1 MQISITLTGTE
12 SPAEV
17 SKIRALLDSLY
28 GLTAPVAVPLADVP
42 SFAGAALPTSAPVAS
57 ADTMTETRAPIPPA
71 PSTAPA
77 APAHTAHAAPLT
89 HASGVEVDV
98 RGVPWDARIHA
109 LGENNAHP
117 KNANGTWRAKR
128 GLNDAGKVAAIE
140 GELRAALGAPP
151 APPVPPAPP
160 APPAAAP
167 AQAPAFPPPPV
178 PPVPA
183 DAGVA
188 APAVAQG
195 VTTFPA
201 LMQKMAALVSAAP
214 PKLTHADFLAICQAH
229 GVPTIPALGQRVDL
243 IPSINAA
250 LDAHVAAQ
258 P

>member
-57 ADTMTETRAPIPPA
+57 AATMTADGTAPIPPV

-77 APAHTAHAAPLT
+77 APVPPAPAAPLT
-89 HASGVEVDV
+89 NASGVEIDA
-98 RGVPWDARIHA
+98 RGLPWDARIHA

-151 APPVPPAPP
+151 APPTPP
-160 APPAAAP
+160 AAP

-201 LMQKMAALVSAAP
+201 LMQKMAALVSATP
-214 PKLTHADFLAICQAH
+214 PKLTHPDFLAICQAH

-243 IPSINAA
+243 IPAINAA